1 VNQVIWYLFFCLRYR
16 RKLSPATRTMGFFD
30 DVWDTVR
37 SGASSIG
44 GGISDVWHEF
54 KGSVAEVGSGIQNTI
69 MPVVNAGAGIINNVV
84 DRAGD
89 LAGKGIDKGL
99 DLVGKPLD
107 ILSSPFVWIAVGLVA
122 VMVLPQVLNS
132 RR

>member
-1 VNQVIWYLFFCLRYR
+1 
-16 RKLSPATRTMGFFD
+16 MGFFD

-54 KGSVAEVGSGIQNTI
+54 KGSVAEVGSGIQNTFL
-69 MPVVNAGAGIINNVV
+69 PVVNAGAGIINNVV